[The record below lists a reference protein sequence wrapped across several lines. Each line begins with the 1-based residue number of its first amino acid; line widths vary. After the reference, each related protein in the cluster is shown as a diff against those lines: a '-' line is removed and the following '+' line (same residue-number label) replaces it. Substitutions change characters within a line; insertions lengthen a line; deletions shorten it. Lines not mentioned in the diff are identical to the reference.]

1 MRSSEEVVRMIDSH
15 LTPEKMFEEYTSV
28 DIPKIPGLPKTFL
41 LKNGTKLVLRNAKK
55 DEDHLL
61 YEVFVN
67 AAEKGEGY
75 SVHEFPSLNLMRW
88 QLLTNGYVATV
99 EEENT
104 NVLIGFLIYH
114 DSPMSRSGKGKV
126 CDGSAIVIEGVRGK
140 GFGKAFKHFGRFVM
154 TALGYERVLRETFFN
169 NSRVLNIFKD
179 DVENSVCGVLP
190 RGGFQKGVGWVDL
203 VLSMC
208 ELNNK
213 ASDHSEKTAKCR
225 L

>member
-1 MRSSEEVVRMIDSH
+1 
-15 LTPEKMFEEYTSV
+15 MFEEYTSV
-28 DIPKIPGLPKTFL
+28 DIPQIPGLPKTFL

-61 YEVFVN
+61 YEVF
-67 AAEKGEGY
+67 AKAEEKGEGY

-88 QLLTNGYVATV
+88 HLLTNGYAAII

-104 NVLIGFLIYH
+104 NMLVGFLIYH

-126 CDGSAIVIEGVRGK
+126 CDGSAIVIEGLRGK
-140 GFGKAFKHFGRFVM
+140 GFGKAFKHFGRFLMSV
-154 TALGYERVLRETFFN
+154 LGYERVLRETFFN
-169 NSRVLNIFKD
+169 NSRLLNVFKD
-179 DVENSVCGVLP
+179 DAEYSVCGVLP

-203 VLSMC
+203 VVSMS
-208 ELNNK
+208 EIENK
-213 ASDHSEKTAKCR
+213 PSDHLEETTKCR